1 MQIQTVLFILLAAIV
16 ALALVL
22 FQYYYK
28 NKRKGQL
35 YIVLSF
41 LRFIAIFATLL
52 LIINPKFVKNQYQV
66 EKANLV
72 MLTDNSS
79 SIKAAD
85 SAKVLSLL
93 GRFTSGETEVNDRFN
108 IVQYSFGDGLNTAD
122 SLTFN
127 EEGTNI
133 SKALASL
140 NEIYKGSNTAVVLF
154 TDGNQTV
161 GEDYEFYG
169 ERQKFPVFPVVL
181 GDTTSYE
188 DLSISQLNLN
198 RYAFLKNKFPLEM
211 FISYDGKQE
220 VNTQVKV
227 YIDDKLV
234 FSEGV
239 SLSMVSNTKII
250 TAQLDASAVGV
261 KNIKV
266 RVAPLVNEKNKA
278 NNEKIVSLEVLD
290 EKTNVAI
297 ISNIAHP
304 DIGTLKKSIESNE
317 QRLVNIYKS
326 NVEASKLELVDLFI
340 LYQPDASFDR
350 IYKQIQLREASSFMV
365 LGKSTDLNFINAAQN
380 YFIIETGYPIQEVFA
395 VPNKSFTKFDISEY
409 SFEGFPPLESDTG
422 PVVVLG
428 LNETLLNMRVK
439 GVEMESPMLAIV
451 EEGTV
456 KHAVLIGE
464 DIWKWRLHS
473 YRNDQSFVNFDGFL
487 GKLILYLSTSKT
499 KNRFI
504 LDYKP
509 IYNNSNEARIRVNYF
524 DEAFIFDSNASINL
538 RVQKKNT
545 KETIELPMLLRE
557 GYYEVDLKNLAAGEY
572 TFTATVKEENLSK
585 SGSFTILDFDAEKQ
599 YTSSNHRKLQSLA
612 SQSKGELYFPDEL
625 DSLLGQLKT
634 DSMYVPTQKSKQIIV
649 PLINFKFLLLVI
661 IGALG
666 LEWFLRK
673 YNGLT

>member
-1 MQIQTVLFILLAAIV
+1 MQTQTVLFILLAAIV
-16 ALALVL
+16 AIGLVL

-41 LRFIAIFATLL
+41 LRFMAIFATLL
-52 LIINPKFVKNQYQV
+52 LIVNPKFVKSEYQV
-66 EKANLV
+66 QKTNLV
-72 MLTDNSS
+72 LLTDNSS
-79 SIKAAD
+79 SIHAVD
-85 SAKVLSLL
+85 SAKVLSLM
-93 GRFTSGETEVNDRFN
+93 GRFTSGEAEVDDRFN
-108 IVQYSFGDGLNTAD
+108 TAHYSFGESLNTSDRLA
-122 SLTFN
+122 FN

-154 TDGNQTV
+154 SDGNQTV

-169 ERQKFPVFPVVL
+169 QRQKFPVYPVVL

-188 DLSISQLNLN
+188 DLLIGQVNLN

-211 FISYDGKQE
+211 FISYEGKEE
-220 VNTQVKV
+220 VNTQVNV
-227 YIDDKLV
+227 HVDDKLV
-234 FSEGV
+234 FSQAV
-239 SLSMVSNTKII
+239 TLSLVSNTKVI
-250 TAQLDASAVGV
+250 TAQLDASTVGI

-266 RVAPLVNEKNKA
+266 SIAPLINEKNKA

-297 ISNIAHP
+297 VSNIAHP

-317 QRLVNIYKS
+317 QRLVSIYKS
-326 NVEASKLELVDLFI
+326 NVETSKLESVDLFI
-340 LYQPDASFDR
+340 LYQPDASFDK
-350 IYKQIQLREASSFMV
+350 IFKQIQLREANSFMV
-365 LGKSTDLNFINAAQN
+365 LGKSTDLDFLNVAQN

-395 VPNKSFTKFDISEY
+395 APNKAFTKFDISEY

-439 GVEMESPMLAIV
+439 GVELESPMLAIA
-451 EEGTV
+451 EEGAA

-464 DIWKWRLHS
+464 NIWKWRLQS

-487 GKLILYLSTSKT
+487 GKIILYLSTSKA

-509 IYNNSNEARIRVNYF
+509 IFNNSSEARIRANYF
-524 DEAFIFDSNASINL
+524 DEAFVFDSNASINL
-538 RVQKKNT
+538 RVQEKNT
-545 KETIELPMLLRE
+545 KKTIEMPMLLRE
-557 GYYEVDLKNLAAGEY
+557 GYYEGDLKNLSAGEY
-572 TFTATVKEENLSK
+572 TFTATVKEGNLSK

-612 SQSKGELYFPDEL
+612 SYSKGQLYFPDEI

-634 DSMYVPTQKSKQIIV
+634 DSRYVPTQKSKQIIV

-661 IGALG
+661 IGALA